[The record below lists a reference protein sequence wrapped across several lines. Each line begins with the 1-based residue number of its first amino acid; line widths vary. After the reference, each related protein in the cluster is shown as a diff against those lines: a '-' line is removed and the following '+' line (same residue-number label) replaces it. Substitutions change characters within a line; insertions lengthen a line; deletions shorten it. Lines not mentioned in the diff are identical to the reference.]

1 MAGFFGLFDF
11 TKEGPG
17 VPKDAPP
24 KSRFIIFFEVL
35 ARKFW
40 NIVKINLLFVLFNL
54 PAFLFFVLF
63 TMYYNQLLFPQEV
76 IDNMGG
82 DLLNYLA
89 GFTFPL
95 MLILLCFPLITVGPA
110 QAGMTYVL
118 RNYSREEHAFIWG
131 DFIEKAKNNFK
142 QSMIVSIINTI
153 VTILVMLD
161 FYIYANVK
169 TDNILFTIANSL
181 IIVAFIVFM
190 MMSMYIYPMMVTF
203 QLTIRQIYKNALLF
217 AILKFIPNLLIIIVC
232 FAIIIVPFYF
242 VPFVGYI
249 LLIFFTFG
257 FISYITN
264 FYVYGK
270 IDKYMIKRAQPEETS
285 EDAEQTSNDT
295 TEEITGETGTEQEN
309 KD

>member
-95 MLILLCFPLITVGPA
+95 MLILVCFPLITVGPA